1 MIQRRMDKDDKE
13 GTDTLKSAKNL
24 VLAMVAALVIMW
36 VIAPMMFEVN
46 VDPTATNTDC
56 TDTDPDSI
64 CMKIKNATDDAGLIF
79 KSALDVVRYALIVGA
94 VGSVAWLRVRVAPHA
109 TA

>member
-13 GTDTLKSAKNL
+13 GTDTLKTAKNL
-24 VLAMVAALVIMW
+24 MFAMVAALVIMW
-36 VIAPMMFEVN
+36 VIAPMMFDVD
-46 VDPTATNTDC
+46 VDPDATNDDC
-56 TDTDPDSI
+56 KDDDPDSI
-64 CMKIKNATDDAGLIF
+64 CVRIKNATDDAGLIF

-94 VGSVAWLRVRVAPHA
+94 IGSFAWLKMRVAPHT